1 MHEGKYKMS
10 GGHACFF
17 IFFNFRASKDF
28 EISRLSNLLSY
39 ICKGLSERNTY
50 IPHMILF
57 YEN

>member
-1 MHEGKYKMS
+1 MS

-17 IFFNFRASKDF
+17 IFLEFRASKDF

-39 ICKGLSERNTY
+39 ILKGLSERNTY

-57 YEN
+57 YEY